1 MPTNRRPPTDAE
13 AKALASAVRLRV
25 IRLCIDR
32 ARTNRELA
40 EVLKLNPATM
50 LHHVRTLV
58 DTGFLVAEEAR
69 RGRRGARE
77 VPYRSTGKSWRLDVG
92 DASQPSPGRAML
104 EAYQQEIAGI
114 DLERIVVTVQW
125 EIAEKMIA
133 APGTKEY
140 GALAVLVQSVAD
152 TEVLRRLPP
161 SVFWPKPKVESGIVK
176 IVPNAGKRK
185 AVGDV
190 PRFRNFLRDLYTQR
204 RKNLRGALISLTGNQ
219 HAKAVVDARL
229 AELGYAGT
237 ERAESLSIAQHL
249 ELCAAFAF

>member
-92 DASQPSPGRAML
+92 DSGQPSPGRAML

-114 DLERIVVTVQW
+114 DLDRTYQVRLGMRLTDEQH
-125 EIAEKMIA
+125 AE
-133 APGTKEY
+133 
-140 GALAVLVQSVAD
+140 
-152 TEVLRRLPP
+152 
-161 SVFWPKPKVESGIVK
+161 
-176 IVPNAGKRK
+176 
-185 AVGDV
+185 
-190 PRFRNFLRDLYTQR
+190 
-204 RKNLRGALISLTGNQ
+204 LTGRLQ
-219 HAKAVVDARL
+219 ELFDEYFHRQTFDA
-229 AELGYAGT
+229 EG
-237 ERAESLSIAQHL
+237 RAYSLYVHL
-249 ELCAAFAF
+249 HPDTARDSTG